1 MKTLLGWM
9 VTAFGLLFIALIAW
23 KHISHDADSVELM
36 AGPAAKQA
44 QEAEQRYAEAQDA
57 QQAVS
62 VAGPLS
68 GYMKAESSTS
78 QDSIPSIEYQ
88 PVASDHVGGSVVGT
102 SNTILQKTFGV
113 AGAMQL
119 PFQVPAHA
127 YNPQLHGTFRS
138 YLQGGRPEMNA
149 DKANVEFLVLND
161 QEYNN
166 LLNGR
171 PSDAV
176 FSAEDAHDQEVNAHL
191 PPTLDKPITYHLVF
205 RNNAHNG
212 PKKLVQAD
220 FRIDY

>member
-1 MKTLLGWM
+1 MKAL
-9 VTAFGLLFIALIAW
+9 FGLMATGLFLAFIGYVAW
-23 KHISHDADSVELM
+23 THIHHDADSVELM
-36 AGPAAKQA
+36 AGPVAKQA
-44 QEAEQRYAEAQDA
+44 QEAEQQYAEAQDA
-57 QQAVS
+57 QQSVS

-68 GYMKAESSTS
+68 GYMKNESSAKAETI
-78 QDSIPSIEYQ
+78 QSIEYR
-88 PVASDHVGGSVVGT
+88 PTPSDHVGGSVVGT

-138 YLQGGRPEMNA
+138 YLQGGKPEMNA
-149 DKANVEFLVLND
+149 DKANVEFLLLND

-166 LLNGR
+166 LLSGR
-171 PSDAV
+171 PSDSV
-176 FSAEDAHDQEVNAHL
+176 FSAEDAHDQEVNANL
-191 PPTLDKPITYHLVF
+191 PPTLDKPMTYHLVF
-205 RNNAHNG
+205 RNTVHGG